1 MPVKHVPVRT
11 CCGCGRKS
19 DKRDMIRIVRSPEG
33 MVSVDATGKAAG
45 RGAYLCEDPSCWE
58 TGVTKIRLERTLNTS
73 ISSEQRQELLAY
85 AAEHQPDW
93 VA

>member
-1 MPVKHVPVRT
+1 MPLKHVPVRT

-19 DKRDMIRIVRSPEG
+19 TKRDMVRIVRSPEG

-45 RGAYLCEDPSCWE
+45 RGAYLCEDLSCWE
-58 TGVTKIRLERTLNTS
+58 TGVTKSRLQRTLNTS
-73 ISSEQRQELLAY
+73 INSEQRQELLAY

>member
-19 DKRDMIRIVRSPEG
+19 DKRDMVRIVQTPEG

-58 TGVTKIRLERTLNTS
+58 TGVTKNRLERTLNTS

>member
-1 MPVKHVPVRT
+1 MV
-11 CCGCGRKS
+11 
-19 DKRDMIRIVRSPEG
+19 RIVRSPEG

-45 RGAYLCEDPSCWE
+45 RGAYLCEDFSCWE
-58 TGVTKIRLERTLNTS
+58 TGVTKSRLQRTLNTS
-73 ISSEQRQELLAY
+73 INSEQRQELLAY

>member
-1 MPVKHVPVRT
+1 MPLKHVPVRT

-19 DKRDMIRIVRSPEG
+19 AKRDMVRIVRSPEG

-45 RGAYLCEDPSCWE
+45 RGAYLCEDLSCWE
-58 TGVTKIRLERTLNTS
+58 TGVTKSRLQRTLNTS
-73 ISSEQRQELLAY
+73 INSEQRQELLAY

>member
-19 DKRDMIRIVRSPEG
+19 DKRDMVRIVRSPEG
-33 MVSVDATGKAAG
+33 MVLVDATGKAAG

-58 TGVTKIRLERTLNTS
+58 TGVTKNRLERTLNTS

>member
-19 DKRDMIRIVRSPEG
+19 DKRDMVRIVRSPEG
-33 MVSVDATGKAAG
+33 MVSVDATGKATG
-45 RGAYLCEDPSCWE
+45 RGSYLCEDPSCWE
-58 TGVTKIRLERTLNTS
+58 TGVTKNRLERTLNTS

>member
-1 MPVKHVPVRT
+1 MV
-11 CCGCGRKS
+11 
-19 DKRDMIRIVRSPEG
+19 RIVRPPEG
-33 MVSVDATGKAAG
+33 VVSVDATGKAAG

-58 TGVTKIRLERTLNTS
+58 TGVTKNRLERTLNTS

>member
-1 MPVKHVPVRT
+1 MV
-11 CCGCGRKS
+11 
-19 DKRDMIRIVRSPEG
+19 RIVRSPEG

-45 RGAYLCEDPSCWE
+45 RGAYLCEDLSCWE
-58 TGVTKIRLERTLNTS
+58 TGVTKSRLQRTLNTS

>member
-1 MPVKHVPVRT
+1 MV
-11 CCGCGRKS
+11 
-19 DKRDMIRIVRSPEG
+19 RIVRSPEG

-45 RGAYLCEDPSCWE
+45 RGAYLCENPSCWE
-58 TGVTKIRLERTLNTS
+58 AGVTKNRLQRTLNTT
-73 ISSEQRQELLAY
+73 ISLEQRQELMAY